1 MYRRKYD
8 DIPTYLYDQLE
19 DLYEASSHYY
29 LDGVKNES
37 DCFEVRRDLRQI
49 NYYTSFLEEYVHSL
63 LELGYIREYE
73 EVTNKL
79 KRIKLI
85 TILPHKERIFSIR
98 LKNDRIELNPEIDQ
112 DKNKVRIYT
121 KFTSVLHKNWMDDI
135 SFFLEENDIEE
146 KEDVT
151 EGFKLL
157 DNATSMDTADRVTAL
172 ITKEE
177 LPKKNL
183 LQVAAK
189 DFSDTI
195 IIDTEDSLKEM
206 TIYSFEDDFVR
217 KIDNKY
223 KENLPM
229 KKNLVKLI
237 ACLGRINVASR
248 DTDQLRKQETSKFHY
263 HELRNIIAN
272 NKLKR

>member
-73 EVTNKL
+73 EVTTKL

-85 TILPHKERIFSIR
+85 TILPHKERMFSIR

-135 SFFLEENDIEE
+135 AFFLEKNEIEN

-157 DNATSMDTADRVTAL
+157 DSATSMDTADRVTAY
-172 ITKEE
+172 ITKQE

-217 KIDNKY
+217 RLDKKY

-229 KKNLVKLI
+229 KKNMVKLI
-237 ACLGRINVASR
+237 ACLGRINKNNH
-248 DTDQLRKQETSKFHY
+248 DQETSRFHY
-263 HELRNIIAN
+263 HELRNVIEAN
-272 NKLKR
+272 KKIKR